1 MLQSFFDP
9 VEYSA
14 KTVSKNAPT
23 VLMTDIFRNYKG
35 YFNRVAANYKMS
47 TYYIQGS
54 PRPEVLA
61 NTLYNNPQL
70 YWVLLMANDVFDPF
84 HGWIKSQQACYESI
98 AQEYPDPEDQ
108 IAYHINIKGEQF
120 WNVVQSTSRPNEWYD
135 KGDKAQKFPQYVGV
149 LSPVTIYEAAILDNE
164 KLRQIKIINPPDIE
178 NFISDLIREM
188 ERAL

>member
-14 KTVSKNAPT
+14 KTVSKNSPI

-35 YFNRVAANYKMS
+35 YFNRVATNYKLT

-54 PRPEVLA
+54 PRPEALS
-61 NTLYNNPQL
+61 NMLYGNPQL

-84 HGWIKSQQACYESI
+84 HGWIKSQQACYESV

-108 IAYHINIKGEQF
+108 IAYHINIRGEQF
-120 WNVVQSTSRPNEWYD
+120 YNLVQSIDRPNEWFD
-135 KGDKAQKFPQYVGV
+135 KGDINQKFPQYVGT
-149 LSPVTIYEAAILDNE
+149 LAPVSIYESAILDNE
-164 KLRQIKIINPPDIE
+164 KRRQIKIINPSDID

-188 ERAL
+188 ERSI